1 MWRIVAIF
9 LLSFC
14 FVGCKGHRE
23 FKEARKKLKAERAER
38 KAKAANSTT
47 PVDSLEIP
55 VFSMQ
60 RGYCFGTCPVFEFK
74 LFENGLATYTGTAN
88 VENIG
93 TFQAKNTQALRDSI
107 LSAAENIGFIMLL
120 DNYDNQFITDL
131 PATNYSLKVDD
142 REKVVVCRFGCPES
156 LIDFGTRVQKWVEA
170 VDWEIVK
177 QK

>member
-1 MWRIVAIF
+1 MWRIVAIL

-38 KAKAANSTT
+38 KAEAANSST
-47 PVDSLEIP
+47 PADSLEIP
-55 VFSMQ
+55 VFSIQ

-131 PATNYSLKVDD
+131 PATTYSLKVDD
-142 REKVVVCRFGCPES
+142 RQKVVVCRFGCPES
-156 LIDFGTRVQKWVEA
+156 LIDFGNRVQKWVEA
-170 VDWEIVK
+170 VEWEIVK
-177 QK
+177 

>member
-1 MWRIVAIF
+1 MWRTVAI
-9 LLSFC
+9 LMLAIC
-14 FVGCKGHRE
+14 LVGCKGHRE

-38 KAKAANSTT
+38 KTEESKTAETNK
-47 PVDSLEIP
+47 LEEIP

-74 LFENGLATYTGTAN
+74 LYENGYATYSGTAN

-120 DNYDNQFITDL
+120 DSYDNQFITDL
-131 PATNYSLKVDD
+131 PATNYSLKVED

-156 LIDFGTRVQKWVEA
+156 LIDFGNRVQKWVEA

-177 QK
+177 